1 MGKNADKINWKK
13 TPAAVWRAKKERLRG
28 VYDLDEIGFDE
39 LLGIE
44 RQKRLFRQNLE
55 RFLNG
60 ASANHVL
67 LWGARGSGK
76 SSLVKAALN
85 EYQSRKL
92 RVIELEKQDIADLP
106 DIIDQLR
113 DLPWYFLIYCDD
125 LTFETGDTRYRHLKV
140 LMEGSIE
147 AAPKNLLMVA
157 TSNRRHLVKE
167 RFQDNL
173 ATTQSKNGEIHLS
186 DSNEEKL
193 SLADRFGL
201 NLSFY
206 APDQSLYLQMVDALF
221 ENLSV
226 DRQTL
231 HLEAVRFATARGGRS
246 GRVAKQFFQFYCAQA
261 PGKLDADD

>member
-13 TPAAVWRAKKERLRG
+13 TPAAIWRAKKGRLRG
-28 VYDLDEIGFDE
+28 VHDFDAVRFDE

-44 RQKRLFRQNLE
+44 RQKHLFCQNLKS
-55 RFLNG
+55 FLEG
-60 ASANHVL
+60 RPANHVL
-67 LWGARGSGK
+67 LWGARGTGK

-85 EYQSRKL
+85 DYHRQKL
-92 RVIELEKQDIADLP
+92 RVIELEKQDIEDLP

-113 DLPWYFLIYCDD
+113 DLPWHFVIYCDD
-125 LTFETGDTRYRHLKV
+125 LTFETGDTRYRYLKV

-147 AAPKNLLMVA
+147 AAPNNMLMVA

-167 RFQDNL
+167 QFQDNL

-201 NLSFY
+201 TLSFY
-206 APDQSLYLQMVDALF
+206 APDQALYLQMVDVLF
-221 ENLSV
+221 APFSG
-226 DRQTL
+226 DRDVL
-231 HLEAVRFATARGGRS
+231 HLEAIRFATARGSRS
-246 GRVAKQFFQFYCAQA
+246 GRIAKQFYQFYSTQ
-261 PGKLDADD
+261 GLG